1 MITKLSCDLCACEI
15 KEKKLLKIV
24 KKNTIDITS
33 TFKVCKLILCI
44 NNMIP
49 TKSIKCI
56 IFYIIF

>member
-33 TFKVCKLILCI
+33 TFKV
-44 NNMIP
+44 N
-49 TKSIKCI
+49 
-56 IFYIIF
+56 